1 VGGEV
6 STSSRALTHKDL
18 RKMWEFNQQ
27 LPERVFGEKLVHD
40 EHTYTWS
47 GPNCR
52 KMMQAIYTLAFQCL
66 LRVDEVLS
74 LQAHYITVLDE
85 EEGKIEVNLL
95 FRKTNQYRG
104 KKIVSNELFW
114 KTRY

>member
-1 VGGEV
+1 
-6 STSSRALTHKDL
+6 LTHKDL
-18 RKMWEFNQQ
+18 RKIWEFNQQ

-74 LQAHYITVLDE
+74 LQAHHIVVLDE

-95 FRKTNQYRG
+95 FRKTNQYGG
-104 KKIVSNELFW
+104 KMIILNEPFGN
-114 KTRY
+114 TCY

>member
-1 VGGEV
+1 M
-6 STSSRALTHKDL
+6 SISSRALTAKDL
-18 RKMWEFNQQ
+18 RKMWEYNQQ
-27 LPERVFGEKLVHD
+27 LPERVFGEKLVYD
-40 EHTYTWS
+40 EHTYNWS

-85 EEGKIEVNLL
+85 EEGKIKVNLL
-95 FRKTNQYRG
+95 FRKTNQFRG
-104 KKIVSNELFW
+104 KKIVLNELF
-114 KTRY
+114 

>member
-1 VGGEV
+1 
-6 STSSRALTHKDL
+6 
-18 RKMWEFNQQ
+18 MWEYNQQ
-27 LPERVFGEKLVHD
+27 LPKRVFGDKLVHD
-40 EHTYTWS
+40 EHTYNWC

-74 LQAHYITVLDE
+74 LQAHHITVLDE

-95 FRKTNQYRG
+95 FRKTNQFGG
-104 KKIVSNELFW
+104 KKIVLNELF
-114 KTRY
+114 